1 MKWRN
6 SEFQEETK
14 REKDEE
20 EKEEEGE
27 KEEDVEEEEES
38 LSGGFALR
46 MKLGMRTSLSVG

>member
-6 SEFQEETK
+6 SEFQEKTK

-20 EKEEEGE
+20 EKEEEE
-27 KEEDVEEEEES
+27 EEEEES

>member
-20 EKEEEGE
+20 EKEEE
-27 KEEDVEEEEES
+27 EEES
-38 LSGGFALR
+38 WSGGFALR